1 MQKQIDFINAMLDD
15 ISIYQEI
22 SKQEAFPILLN
33 WIAFHVGVDPGMCM
47 ESLKINTYKAL
58 SEYDLS
64 ILREEYNNHLG
75 LVYYTLFP
83 SLNNHI
89 YPTLDQINKSLIKL
103 ANKPRKE
110 FPYVLYIANSGTGN
124 LILHANKILNNN
136 SVFFTNETDLNAYRI
151 QLILA
156 KLFDINL
163 YIVNKEI
170 HSRIGPDSLV
180 WENANTWIP
189 NKVLAKL

>member
-1 MQKQIDFINAMLDD
+1 MERQVELLNAMLDD
-15 ISIYQEI
+15 ISIHQEL
-22 SKQEAFPILLN
+22 SREDSFPILLN

-58 SEYDLS
+58 STYDLS
-64 ILREEYNNHLG
+64 ILKEDYNNHLG
-75 LVYYTLFP
+75 FIYYNLFP

-89 YPTLDQINKSLIKL
+89 YPGLDQINKTLIKL
-103 ANKPRKE
+103 ANKPKRD
-110 FPYVLYIANSGTGN
+110 FPYVVHISNTGTGN
-124 LILHANKILNNN
+124 LILHASKILNNN

-170 HSRIGPDSLV
+170 TSRIGPDSLV

-189 NKVLAKL
+189 NKVLARL